1 MPNLSD
7 HRETTWDL
15 SSISN
20 LALGPD
26 LALELD
32 PASEPD
38 ELGDK
43 EPSCVVL
50 VGVIPGTEL

>member
-1 MPNLSD
+1 MPNRSD
-7 HRETTWDL
+7 QREITWDL
-15 SSISN
+15 SSASN

-32 PASEPD
+32 PTLEPD

-50 VGVIPGTEL
+50 VGVIPGT